1 MSFESIGHRHVID
14 LMLRIVS
21 PFSFL
26 IDYAAGLQ
34 TGTQGER
41 EREILILSRMSFLH
55 ECYPSHGGE
64 ELSFN
69 N

>member
-1 MSFESIGHRHVID
+1 MGHRHFID
-14 LMLRIVS
+14 LKLRIVLHI
-21 PFSFL
+21 PLFVF
-26 IDYAAGLQ
+26 IDYATGLQ

-41 EREILILSRMSFLH
+41 EREILILSRMSFQH

-64 ELSFN
+64 ELCFN